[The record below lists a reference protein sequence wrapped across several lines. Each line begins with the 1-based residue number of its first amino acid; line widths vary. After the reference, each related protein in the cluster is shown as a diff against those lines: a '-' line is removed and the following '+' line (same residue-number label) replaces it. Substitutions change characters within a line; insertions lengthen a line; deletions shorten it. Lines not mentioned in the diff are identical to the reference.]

1 VEKKWYM
8 RFIAVLMAVIVFVGT
23 VGLTINAHYCSTQKT
38 LQKSLFAADISCDHG
53 SQSCA
58 VDAAADDSTKAC
70 CVLHQMPQQANDCCT
85 DFTQYVKLVT
95 EFDLPNVKVV
105 FNNFLALTIKLFE
118 FIIPVAEENKTASY
132 PEAPDDFGLFAGG
145 TKFLI
150 ACSQLKLSDYLL

>member
-1 VEKKWYM
+1 
-8 RFIAVLMAVIVFVGT
+8 
-23 VGLTINAHYCSTQKT
+23 
-38 LQKSLFAADISCDHG
+38 
-53 SQSCA
+53 
-58 VDAAADDSTKAC
+58 
-70 CVLHQMPQQANDCCT
+70 MPQQANDCCT

-150 ACSQLKLSDYLL
+150 ACSQLKLSDHLL